1 MLIPLETLIKKYHV
15 NPSGVLHVGANI
27 GEEAEAYDK
36 AGIKKVIW
44 IEANPVIFEV
54 LKENIKKYEGHTAF
68 NYCVSDVDDKEVTF
82 HISNNAGQSS
92 SFLELG
98 THARNHPNV
107 KYVRDIQLKTKR
119 IDSMGL
125 DLSGVD
131 YLSMDIQGAELLAL
145 KGMGELIR
153 QFKWLYLEVNKE
165 YVYKGNGLVG
175 EIDQYVRQFGFFGI
189 AEHYTS
195 ARWGDRLYKKK

>member
-1 MLIPLETLIKKYHV
+1 MLIPFETLSKRFRV
-15 NPSGVLHVGANI
+15 RPTGALHCGANI

-54 LKENIKKYEGHTAF
+54 LKENIKKYPGHTAH
-68 NYCVSDVDDKEVTF
+68 NVCVSDVDDKDVTF
-82 HISNNAGQSS
+82 HISNNGGQSS

-98 THARNHPNV
+98 THAKNHPTV

-119 IDSMGL
+119 IDSLGL

-131 YLSMDIQGAELLAL
+131 YLSADLQGCELLAL
-145 KGMGELIR
+145 KGMGDLLK

-165 YVYKGNGLVG
+165 YVYRGNGLVK
-175 EIDQYVRQFGFFGI
+175 EVYDYVGQFGFKRVVEKWTN
-189 AEHYTS
+189 AN
-195 ARWGDRLYKKK
+195 WGDALLERK